1 MATISKEALQ
11 WMQDELESKDA
22 LIDSLEEELSAALED
37 RETDKQLIASQ
48 EAQIT
53 RLMSDRS
60 TVI

>member
-22 LIDSLEEELSAALED
+22 QIDSLEEELSAALED
-37 RETDKQLIASQ
+37 CASYK
-48 EAQIT
+48 AQIA